1 MAIFLDS
8 ESQGGPNF
16 NSGKESNVCVGK
28 MLSMSQMGKQ
38 ITAILLDHVR
48 IAICHPNYDKLC
60 NLFDYGQLK
69 NDYPFMS

>member
-1 MAIFLDS
+1 MHCNDMHS
-8 ESQGGPNF
+8 
-16 NSGKESNVCVGK
+16 
-28 MLSMSQMGKQ
+28 
-38 ITAILLDHVR
+38 TYILLLHTPLMQSNATPVMDHVR